1 MHIFIAQ
8 HKVNRCARHISIRVQ
23 MVSVDLDNNVALLD
37 TFLLVD
43 DLLVIFLISVIF
55 PEED

>member
-1 MHIFIAQ
+1 
-8 HKVNRCARHISIRVQ
+8 

-43 DLLVIFLISVIF
+43 DLLVIFLIKVIF
-55 PEED
+55 SEED